1 MKFRKD
7 IAKVAKDISP
17 YQNIPR
23 TFINYFLD
31 LQGRDAWYLIK
42 EWEGLPNSE
51 ILKKPIK
58 DK

>member
-7 IAKVAKDISP
+7 VAKAAENMSP
-17 YQNIPR
+17 YQDISE

-31 LQGRDAWYLIK
+31 LQGRDAWYLMK
-42 EWEGLPNSE
+42 EWVGLPNSE
-51 ILKKPIK
+51 ILKGPMK